1 MLELMF
7 CSLLTVL
14 PDYLYRRYVQG
25 RRFGKEITLY
35 SVWYELRWG
44 ITGCVILTVLLITV
58 VFYNHP
64 STTNV
69 TLFFRTIPILPETN
83 GRVAE
88 IYIGGS
94 GAIDKGAPIFR
105 LDSTKQEAALETA
118 RRKIAEVEAAFVLA
132 QADIQKAE
140 GQLRE
145 AKGSHQQALDE
156 LETKQE
162 LYKRNPGN
170 VAFREIEKLEVRVD
184 STQGSV
190 AAATAAK
197 QAAEIRVSAVLPA
210 EKASAEAERAQAQVD
225 LEKTVIRA
233 GVGGRVEQFFLRVGD
248 IVNPLMRPAGVL
260 IPEGAGR
267 RSLQAG
273 FGQIEAQIMK
283 PGMIA
288 EVTCVSKPWTIIPM
302 VVTNVQDFIAA
313 GQFRGGEQLI
323 DPQQVTRQGT
333 LLVYLEPLYEGGL
346 EGVTPGSSCIANA
359 YSSNH
364 DVIEAKETGAVK
376 KVLLHAVD
384 ALGLVHALIL
394 RLQAC
399 VLPFK
404 TLVFSGH

>member
-94 GAIDKGAPIFR
+94 GAIEKGAPIFR

-184 STQGSV
+184 SPQRRQSRPPKSGFRPSSRLKRPAPKPNAPRRRSTWRRPSSAPGWVDGS
-190 AAATAAK
+190 
-197 QAAEIRVSAVLPA
+197 SSSFF
-210 EKASAEAERAQAQVD
+210 ASA
-225 LEKTVIRA
+225 T
-233 GVGGRVEQFFLRVGD
+233 
-248 IVNPLMRPAGVL
+248 
-260 IPEGAGR
+260 
-267 RSLQAG
+267 S
-273 FGQIEAQIMK
+273 
-283 PGMIA
+283 
-288 EVTCVSKPWTIIPM
+288 S
-302 VVTNVQDFIAA
+302 
-313 GQFRGGEQLI
+313 
-323 DPQQVTRQGT
+323 TR
-333 LLVYLEPLYEGGL
+333 
-346 EGVTPGSSCIANA
+346 
-359 YSSNH
+359 
-364 DVIEAKETGAVK
+364 
-376 KVLLHAVD
+376 
-384 ALGLVHALIL
+384 
-394 RLQAC
+394 
-399 VLPFK
+399 
-404 TLVFSGH
+404 